1 MYTSI
6 AEERGRV
13 DIVFANAGVG
23 NQMAPLGSITG
34 EQIDR
39 TFNVNVRGLIFA
51 VQKALPLMHDGAS
64 IILNASS
71 ASIKGI
77 GSLSVYAASKAAV
90 RSLARSWTTDLK
102 DRSIRVNAI
111 TPGYTETSIF
121 ETLDWTKEQFEEI
134 KAGITKTI
142 PLGRWAHSEEIAKAA
157 VFFWLLRKAAMW
169 LVSNCSLTAVPFR
182 SEVET
187 HTTISGLYCQVY
199 LTLLRWLGLQLRQIH
214 ANQHSRAVHLI
225 TAVRLDRLRAGFVG
239 SAARTSVELA
249 IVPQDQKGFHAE
261 HADIQRTINFGSS
274 HLIARIY
281 RGRIGILRLRHFC
294 VLC

>member
-1 MYTSI
+1 
-6 AEERGRV
+6 
-13 DIVFANAGVG
+13 
-23 NQMAPLGSITG
+23 MAPLGSITE

-39 TFNVNVRGLIFA
+39 TFNVNVLGLIFT

-102 DRSIRVNAI
+102 DRCIRVNAI
-111 TPGYTETSIF
+111 SPGYTETSIF

-157 VFFWLLRKAAMW
+157 VFLASEESGYVAGIELF
-169 LVSNCSLTAVPFR
+169 VDGGAV
-182 SEVET
+182 
-187 HTTISGLYCQVY
+187 QV
-199 LTLLRWLGLQLRQIH
+199 
-214 ANQHSRAVHLI
+214 
-225 TAVRLDRLRAGFVG
+225 
-239 SAARTSVELA
+239 
-249 IVPQDQKGFHAE
+249 
-261 HADIQRTINFGSS
+261 
-274 HLIARIY
+274 
-281 RGRIGILRLRHFC
+281 
-294 VLC
+294 